1 MDNRQ
6 YHRILRQVVI
16 ILNAAIFSMILLLVL
31 VMDMGYDL
39 LKKEFYTD
47 RTVTSERV
55 EAPEIVNGVHVQTGL
70 VEGEGLDLVIQN
82 CTSCHSSKLI
92 TQNRMTKTGWQS
104 TIQWMQKT
112 QNLWDLGDQEA
123 PIINYLAANYAPQKK
138 GRRARLENIEWYEL
152 E

>member
-1 MDNRQ
+1 MDNKQ

-16 ILNAAIFSMILLLVL
+16 ILKAAIFSMILLLVL

-39 LKKEFYTD
+39 LKKEFKND
-47 RTVTSERV
+47 RTVASDRV
-55 EAPEIVNGVHVQTGL
+55 EAPEIVNGLHVRTGL

-104 TIQWMQKT
+104 TIQWMQET

-138 GRRARLENIEWYEL
+138 GRRARLEDIEWYEL